1 MAHTTTKQ
9 SGRPSKP
16 GPRSRLRKRFGVL
29 FQLILLLLA
38 FMAIRVYQTRNLLAT
53 EGQPAPELR
62 LPTLAGEQVDL
73 ADLGGQP
80 VLVYFFA
87 PWCGV
92 CSASADNIRRL
103 RRMRDDEA
111 LSILVVALGW
121 KSVDEVRA
129 YATRHELNVPVLL
142 GDAATQ
148 RAWQIVGFPT
158 YYVVDGDGRIVRRDF
173 GYSTQLGLWWRTWAL
188 PSSHVRPA
196 LSDLF

>member
-1 MAHTTTKQ
+1 M
-9 SGRPSKP
+9 
-16 GPRSRLRKRFGVL
+16 L
-29 FQLILLLLA
+29 FQLALLLLA
-38 FMAIRVYQTRNLLAT
+38 FLAIRAYQTRNLLAT

-62 LPTLAGEQVDL
+62 LPTLAGDQVDL
-73 ADLGGQP
+73 ADLGGRP
-80 VLVYFFA
+80 ALVYFFA

-129 YATRHELNVPVLL
+129 YAIRYELNVPVLL
-142 GDAATQ
+142 GTAATQ
-148 RAWQIVGFPT
+148 RAWRIVGFPT
-158 YYVVDGDGRIVRRDF
+158 YYVVDGDGRVVRRDF

-188 PSSHVRPA
+188 PSS
-196 LSDLF
+196 